1 MSTDMTFPC
10 IAAAR
15 RFDPAAHLRFYIAG
29 VPVGWVRRRDA
40 ARLAGWPDVFELADD
55 RVALSDRYDT
65 VDARSMALAS
75 AIGAL
80 AAGGAIPGW
89 RDEIYAIRN
98 RFDDPPLAYIE
109 RAASRFFGTQT
120 YAVHLNGIVE
130 YAASDAGGATGRG
143 ATEHGPTEHGPT
155 EHGATEHGPT
165 ERDPTEHGP
174 DAPRMWLGRRSATK
188 ATDPGML
195 DNVVAGG
202 IGWGLGVRA
211 TLAKECWE
219 EAGIPAGLAA
229 RAIAGRTVQV
239 LCSLPEG
246 TQSEQIFVYD
256 LPLPSDFVPHNQDGE
271 VAEHL
276 LAGVPEVIGWLRAGD
291 ATMDASLAML
301 DTLLRHGW
309 LAAADAPG
317 IDALFVP
324 AA

>member
-1 MSTDMTFPC
+1 MTFSC

-15 RFDPAAHLRFYIAG
+15 RFDPSAHVRFEIAG
-29 VPVGWVRRRDA
+29 AAVGWIRRRDV
-40 ARLAGWPDVFELADD
+40 ARLARWPDVFELSDA
-55 RVALSDRYDT
+55 RVVLSDRYDT

-80 AAGGAIPGW
+80 AAEGAIPGW

-120 YAVHLNGIVE
+120 YAVHVNGIVE
-130 YAASDAGGATGRG
+130 YAVSPGAAGT
-143 ATEHGPTEHGPT
+143 PQL
-155 EHGATEHGPT
+155 
-165 ERDPTEHGP
+165 
-174 DAPRMWLGRRSATK
+174 WLGRRSATK

-202 IGWGLGVRA
+202 IGWGLGVRE
-211 TLAKECWE
+211 TLVKECWE
-219 EAGIPAGLAA
+219 EAGIPAELAA
-229 RAIAGRTVQV
+229 RAIAGRAVQV

-246 TQSEQIFVYD
+246 TQSELIFVYD
-256 LPLPSDFVPHNQDGE
+256 LPLPHDFAPHNQDGE

-276 LAGVPEVIGWLRAGD
+276 LAGVPEVIGWLRDGH
-291 ATMDASLAML
+291 ATMDASLATL

-309 LAAADAPG
+309 LPAADAAG
-317 IDALFVP
+317 LDALFAP

>member
-1 MSTDMTFPC
+1 MTFPC

-15 RFDPAAHLRFYIAG
+15 RFDLAAHLRFEIAG
-29 VPVGWVRRRDA
+29 RQVGWVRRADVA
-40 ARLAGWPDVFELADD
+40 KLARWPDVFELSDA
-55 RVALSDRYDT
+55 RVVLSARYDT

-80 AAGGAIPGW
+80 AAEGAIPGW

-109 RAASRFFGTQT
+109 RAAARFFGTQT

-130 YAASDAGGATGRG
+130 YAAAPGAP
-143 ATEHGPTEHGPT
+143 AVPQ
-155 EHGATEHGPT
+155 
-165 ERDPTEHGP
+165 
-174 DAPRMWLGRRSATK
+174 MWLGRRSATK

-202 IGWGLGVRA
+202 IGWGLGVRE

-219 EAGIPAGLAA
+219 EAGMPAELAA
-229 RAIAGRTVQV
+229 RAVAGRAVQV

-246 TQSEQIFVYD
+246 TQSELIFVYD
-256 LPLPSDFVPHNQDGE
+256 LPLPRDFAPHNQDGE

-276 LAGVPEVIGWLRAGD
+276 LAGVPEVLGWLREGR

-301 DTLLRHGW
+301 DTLLRHRW
-309 LAAADAPG
+309 LAATDADG
-317 IDALFVP
+317 MDALFAPP
-324 AA
+324 A